1 MGILPAMPNTVLLSG
16 ISLLVLYAYYYG
28 GNMKKVSSLGSPT
41 FADRIQ
47 KQWKGVWAA
56 RFLYIIFVPVVVYYL
71 LFSYAPMFNMDTGGI
86 LMAFTHYRL
95 RATFSDLQWVGL
107 YWFQVLWGRPDF
119 WEAFRN
125 TMIISFGRLIVEFP
139 IPIILAIL
147 LNEVTRS
154 SHKRIFQTI
163 FTFPNFLSWV
173 IVYGILQDVFQYTGL
188 INTFLRAMGHD
199 PFMFLANKSMPANLA
214 MLFGTS
220 IWKGAGWGAIIYMAS
235 ISGIDPSL
243 YEAAKIDGANRWHC
257 IRHITWPGIKPT
269 VIVLLILAIGSTMNG
284 GFDQIF
290 QFRNGVNRPVV
301 EILDTYVYQFG
312 FGQGGMNQ
320 SFAVAAGLFKS
331 VANFAL
337 LLAANKIARLLGS
350 EGLF

>member
-1 MGILPAMPNTVLLSG
+1 MKN
-16 ISLLVLYAYYYG
+16 ISLPG
-28 GNMKKVSSLGSPT
+28 SSSLMGK
-41 FADRIQ
+41 I
-47 KQWKGVWAA
+47 WAS
-56 RFLYIIFVPVVVYYL
+56 RYLYLIFIPVVIYYL
-71 LFSYAPMFNMDTGGI
+71 LFSYAPMFNLNTGGI
-86 LMAFTHYRL
+86 FMAFTRYKL
-95 RATFSDLQWVGL
+95 RAVFTDLEWVGL
-107 YWFQVLWGRPDF
+107 HWFKVLLSRPDF

-125 TMIISFGRLIVEFP
+125 TLVISFGRLIFEFP
-139 IPIILAIL
+139 APIVLAIL
-147 LNEVTRS
+147 LNEVGRS
-154 SHKRIFQTI
+154 GSKRVFQTI

-173 IVYGILQDVFQYTGL
+173 IVYGILQDMLQYTGV
-188 INTFLRAMGHD
+188 INTVLKSLGRE
-199 PFMFLANKSMPANLA
+199 PFMFLANNSMAANLTL
-214 MLFGTS
+214 LFGTS
-220 IWKGAGWGAIIYMAS
+220 IWRGAGWGAIIYLAS

-243 YEAAKIDGANRWHC
+243 YEAAKIDGASRWHC

-269 VIVLLILAIGSTMNG
+269 AIVLLILAIGSAMNG

-290 QFRNGVNRPVV
+290 QFRNAVNRPLI

-337 LLAANKIARLLGS
+337 LLAANRIARLLGS